1 MISDYLEEAVVRFQ
15 MCCPVERGL
24 IISAPRLFRHFEF
37 FGFKDSTEGKVRAR
51 ASDDS
56 LRPIASKNH
65 AAHALVTGRINSRR
79 CPGEIKL
86 CPATA
91 LLHLDKTETTD
102 KVRLNRSKFLTN
114 S

>member
-51 ASDDS
+51 ASDHS
-56 LRPIASKNH
+56 LRPIASKND
-65 AAHALVTGRINSRR
+65 AAHALVEGKNQQRTLPRR
-79 CPGEIKL
+79 NQTLPCYGP
-86 CPATA
+86 
-91 LLHLDKTETTD
+91 
-102 KVRLNRSKFLTN
+102 LTP
-114 S
+114 